1 MNPYEAYQVVVS
13 RPDLLMLRE
22 PPYAMAGWAAVFS
35 GIFMAVFVVF
45 MHWKFGSSRTS
56 FVALL
61 IGSGVCLLL
70 GVWLVGL
77 EYNFSFFRDKSAIE
91 VSTTWFGLTISS
103 ERLTYTS
110 PPVAD
115 IVTTK
120 RTTHQLVLR
129 FNDGRVKTLGL
140 STDQEGH
147 QETADMINRFL
158 QTGSVVQ

>member
-1 MNPYEAYQVVVS
+1 MGRGRKRNFHGPFRRGHAWEAGIVPYIFHRIVDRKRRLFFTGNLAG
-13 RPDLLMLRE
+13 RPRLQFFVFQDR
-22 PPYAMAGWAAVFS
+22 AVEIS
-35 GIFMAVFVVF
+35 M
-45 MHWKFGSSRTS
+45 
-56 FVALL
+56 
-61 IGSGVCLLL
+61 
-70 GVWLVGL
+70 
-77 EYNFSFFRDKSAIE
+77 
-91 VSTTWFGLTISS
+91 TWFGIKISK
-103 ERLTYTS
+103 EQLTYTS

-158 QTGSVVQ
+158 QTGSVIQ